1 MPVHDNIFNADGAL
15 IVGAGLAGLF
25 CALKL
30 APRPVT
36 VLSPKPLGAGA
47 SSAWA
52 QGGVAAAV
60 GKGDSPHLHALDT
73 ETAGAGIVSGDVAE
87 SGGPDPAP
95 PKPAPPGAGRG
106 RGDGG
111 EAGPADAATR
121 IADLARWGVPFDRD
135 AAGDFVLS
143 REAAH
148 SMNRVVRVEGDRAG
162 HAIMQAMIAQVRNTP
177 SIRIVEGI
185 TAVDLAR
192 DGGRVVG
199 VYARKLGDR
208 YVEPVY
214 VRARATVLAA
224 GGLGGLYAVTTNP
237 PAVRG
242 HALGMAARAGALIA
256 DAEFVQ
262 FHPTAIATGAD
273 PAPLATEALRG
284 EGAILVN
291 DLGERFMLGI
301 HKDAELAPRDIVAR
315 ANYRQIKAGRRVFL
329 DTRQVLGARILTA
342 FPTVARYCAEAGID
356 PVTQP
361 IPVTPAAHY
370 HMGGVKV
377 DDTGRSSLP
386 GLWVCGEASSTGLH
400 GANRLASNSLLEA
413 VVYGA
418 RIAHDIG
425 GLEPVRDTLAPY
437 PGIGWNEEQGEAY
450 EQNLRKLEAVQDLR
464 QVMTDL
470 VGVERDA
477 AGLKLALRRI
487 AELEATAQG
496 VTRSFLN
503 MTTAATMVAAAALKR
518 SESRGG
524 HFRTDFPDTD
534 PAWEHHTEM
543 TLAEALALR
552 AAA

>member
-1 MPVHDNIFNADGAL
+1 MRDRAGTSVSFDNTLNADGAL

-36 VLSPKPLGAGA
+36 VLSPRPLGSGA

-60 GKGDSPHLHALDT
+60 GDGDTSHAHAHDT
-73 ETAGAGIVSGDVAE
+73 EMAGAGIVDHGIAE
-87 SGGPDPAP
+87 SVTA
-95 PKPAPPGAGRG
+95 
-106 RGDGG
+106 
-111 EAGPADAATR
+111 EAAAR
-121 IADLARWGVPFDRD
+121 IEDLARWGTPFDRD
-135 AAGDFVLS
+135 DFGNYQLG

-148 SMNRVVRVEGDRAG
+148 STNRIVKVAGDRAG
-162 HAIMQAMIAQVRNTP
+162 AAIMQAIIAAVRQTP
-177 SIRIVEGI
+177 SIRVVEGI

-192 DGGRVVG
+192 ADGRVIG
-199 VYARKLGDR
+199 VYCRKLGDK
-208 YVEPVY
+208 YAEPVFI
-214 VRARATVLAA
+214 RARATVLAA

-242 HALGMAARAGALIA
+242 HAMGMAARAGAIIA
-256 DAEFVQ
+256 DPEFVQ

-284 EGAILVN
+284 EGAILIN
-291 DLGERFMLGI
+291 ELGERFMPAI
-301 HKDAELAPRDIVAR
+301 HPDAELAPRDVVAR
-315 ANYRQIKAGRRVFL
+315 ANFRQIQAGHKVFL
-329 DTRQVLGARILTA
+329 DTRAVLGERILTL
-342 FPTVARYCAEAGID
+342 FPTVASYCQDAGID
-356 PVTQP
+356 PVADP

-377 DDTGRSSLP
+377 DESGRSSLP
-386 GLWVCGEASSTGLH
+386 GLWVCGEASCTGLH

-418 RIAHDIG
+418 RIAADIG
-425 GLEPVRDTLAPY
+425 GLEPVRSNMAPF
-437 PGIGWNEEQGEAY
+437 PGIVWDEKEGEEVEAR
-450 EQNLRKLEAVQDLR
+450 LRNLEAVRDLR
-464 QVMTDL
+464 RTMTDL

-477 AGLKLALRRI
+477 GGLKQALRTI
-487 AELEATAQG
+487 AHLEATARG

-503 MTTAATMVAAAALKR
+503 MTTSATMVAAGALKR
-518 SESRGG
+518 QESRGG

-534 PAWEHHTEM
+534 PTWEHHTEL
-543 TLAEALALR
+543 TLDEALAIR
-552 AAA
+552 AEAAG

>member
-47 SSAWA
+47 SAAWA

-87 SGGPDPAP
+87 SVA
-95 PKPAPPGAGRG
+95 
-106 RGDGG
+106 
-111 EAGPADAATR
+111 ADAATR